1 MLAVPIKLREQT
13 VGVLNLNF
21 EGQSPSADTVSM
33 VEEVANRLALALENA
48 RLLDETRQ
56 RAERDRLAA
65 DVTAQVRAYI
75 DLRNILQTAVREL
88 GRALGSDRA
97 FIRLGV
103 EPQPAE
109 E

>member
-1 MLAVPIKLREQT
+1 MIQEI
-13 VGVLNLNF
+13 
-21 EGQSPSADTVSM
+21 
-33 VEEVANRLALALENA
+33 ANRLALALENA

-56 RAERDRLAA
+56 RAERDRLTA

-75 DLRNILQTAVREL
+75 DLKNILQTAVREV

-103 EPQPAE
+103 GAQPAE